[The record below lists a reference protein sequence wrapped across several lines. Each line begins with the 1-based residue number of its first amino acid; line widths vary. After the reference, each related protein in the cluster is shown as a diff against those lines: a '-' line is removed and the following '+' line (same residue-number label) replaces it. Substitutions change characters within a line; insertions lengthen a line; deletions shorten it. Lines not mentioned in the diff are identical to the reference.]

1 MNKTIF
7 QRSTGAVL
15 LTLLA
20 MPFSV
25 SAASDRTGRAGVS
38 PEQKQA
44 LFQAKKTWS
53 KDSYNRRL
61 ELLQSNQRCI
71 DAAETSTAIKT
82 CRKQSKQG
90 KRSIRNDRRVYIN
103 DVREQVGLPALEQK
117 ERRMKRRKNQA

>member
-1 MNKTIF
+1 
-7 QRSTGAVL
+7 
-15 LTLLA
+15 LLA
-20 MPFSV
+20 IPFSV

-82 CRKQSKQG
+82 CRKQSKQA